1 MKSNPCSYEYNMFI
15 PGYNYFALSLTTSS
29 VMSSFWLKTLFFI
42 YFFQHY
48 NNNLLFTA
56 AQVHVTANPLDS
68 AATTIPAG
76 RTTIVVQQP
85 SLSLD
90 YGGCSTILLR
100 EGEERLDR
108 RKSRICSDHIQQLL
122 DVTSQFTS
130 EDLYEFDKRYD
141 YESIAGPV
149 CTSCTTMCA

>member
-1 MKSNPCSYEYNMFI
+1 MCDNTILFRPS
-15 PGYNYFALSLTTSS
+15 
-29 VMSSFWLKTLFFI
+29 LKTLPT
-42 YFFQHY
+42 YLQLY
-48 NNNLLFTA
+48 STA

-90 YGGCSTILLR
+90 YGGCATVLLR
-100 EGEERLDR
+100 DDDGR
-108 RKSRICSDHIQQLL
+108 RRSRVCPDHIQQLL

-130 EDLYEFDKRYD
+130 EDLHEFDKR
-141 YESIAGPV
+141 
-149 CTSCTTMCA
+149 

>member
-1 MKSNPCSYEYNMFI
+1 MFI
-15 PGYNYFALSLTTSS
+15 
-29 VMSSFWLKTLFFI
+29 LFI
-42 YFFQHY
+42 
-48 NNNLLFTA
+48 A

-90 YGGCSTILLR
+90 YAGCSTILLR
-100 EGEERLDR
+100 DGEEGAR
-108 RKSRICSDHIQQLL
+108 RKSRVCSDHIQQLL

-130 EDLYEFDKRYD
+130 EDLHDFDKR
-141 YESIAGPV
+141 
-149 CTSCTTMCA
+149 

>member
-1 MKSNPCSYEYNMFI
+1 MLAWQCI
-15 PGYNYFALSLTTSS
+15 LLALSETAYSLFRDETRINQLLLTFTYYAFCMIFTVIFSS
-29 VMSSFWLKTLFFI
+29 LFKSFTI
-42 YFFQHY
+42 PP
-48 NNNLLFTA
+48 TA

-68 AATTIPAG
+68 ASTTIPAG

-108 RKSRICSDHIQQLL
+108 RKSRICSDQIQQLL

-130 EDLYEFDKRYD
+130 EDLHEFDKRYD
-141 YESIAGPV
+141 FY
-149 CTSCTTMCA
+149 

>member
-1 MKSNPCSYEYNMFI
+1 
-15 PGYNYFALSLTTSS
+15 
-29 VMSSFWLKTLFFI
+29 MSP
-42 YFFQHY
+42 
-48 NNNLLFTA
+48 TA

-90 YGGCSTILLR
+90 YGGCSTILVR
-100 EGEERLDR
+100 DEDGR
-108 RKSRICSDHIQQLL
+108 RKSRVCSDHIQQLL

-130 EDLYEFDKRYD
+130 EDLHDFDKR
-141 YESIAGPV
+141 
-149 CTSCTTMCA
+149 

>member
-1 MKSNPCSYEYNMFI
+1 MPLVVRIISTINHLFI
-15 PGYNYFALSLTTSS
+15 YLSVLSLSA
-29 VMSSFWLKTLFFI
+29 
-42 YFFQHY
+42 
-48 NNNLLFTA
+48 A

-100 EGEERLDR
+100 EGEERMDR

-130 EDLYEFDKRYD
+130 EDLHEFDKRY
-141 YESIAGPV
+141 ELTNTI
-149 CTSCTTMCA
+149 SCTVMSAWYFMRQTNFLT